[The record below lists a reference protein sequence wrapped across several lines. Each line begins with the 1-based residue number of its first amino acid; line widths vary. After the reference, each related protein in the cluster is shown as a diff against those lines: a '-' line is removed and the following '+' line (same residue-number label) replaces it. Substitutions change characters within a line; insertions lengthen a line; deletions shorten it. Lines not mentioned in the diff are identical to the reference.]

1 MGMAASTTSKLITE
15 AQKARAEGQ
24 IREKQ
29 REVKYD
35 LRDFTIDYIINQ
47 FRDGLFY
54 VPDYQRNYV
63 WPYGHRC
70 RFIESV
76 ILGLPIPMMFVAD
89 MEDGRLE
96 IVDGAQ
102 RIQTLEAFD
111 DDELLLDKLTQLVGL
126 NGFRF
131 SDLPIAQ
138 QRKFGTRALRLVVL
152 EDSTT
157 LEVRQ
162 EIFNR
167 INTSALKV
175 KAAEVR
181 RGAYSGAL
189 MSLVQECAKKPLFL
203 KLCPITK
210 SLLDRRENEE
220 LVLRFFAYSDRYL
233 RFKHDVEKFL
243 DTYVLEESSHF
254 DVQKHNREFEAVL
267 SFVDKYFPA
276 GFAKS
281 RDAKTTPRVRF
292 EAIAVGTNLALRRD
306 DALRPLP
313 IDWLESPEFQRHVT
327 THASNSLPRLRGRVE
342 YVRDQLLRGD
352 GK

>member
-1 MGMAASTTSKLITE
+1 MAETPATKITE
-15 AQKARAEGQ
+15 SQQELADAQ

-35 LRDFTIDYIINQ
+35 LRDFTIDYIIKQ
-47 FRDGLFY
+47 FREGLFY
-54 VPDYQRNYV
+54 VPEYQRNYV
-63 WPYGHRC
+63 WPDGHRW

-76 ILGLPIPMMFVAD
+76 LLGLPIPMMFVAD

-102 RIQTLEAFD
+102 RIQTLESFD
-111 DDELLLDKLTQLVGL
+111 DDSLRLDKLTQLVTL
-126 NGFRF
+126 NGFKF
-131 SDLPIAQ
+131 SDLPLAQ
-138 QRKFGTRALRLVVL
+138 RRKFGTRALRLVVL

-167 INTSALKV
+167 INTSAF
-175 KAAEVR
+175 KAKSAEVR
-181 RGAYSGAL
+181 RGAYSGPL
-189 MSLVQECAKKPLFL
+189 MSLVQECAQNPLFL
-203 KLCPITK
+203 RLCPMTK
-210 SLLDRRENEE
+210 SLTDRREGEE
-220 LVLRFFAYSDRYL
+220 LLLRFFAYSDRYG

-243 DTYVLEESSHF
+243 DAYVREELASF
-254 DVQKHNREFEAVL
+254 DVETHKQEFLAVL
-267 SFVDKYFPA
+267 AFVDKHFPA

-292 EAIAVGTNLALRRD
+292 EAIAVGTNLALRRVPE
-306 DALRPLP
+306 LRPLP
-313 IDWLESPEFQRHVT
+313 IDWLDSPDFQSHVT

-342 YVRDQLLRGD
+342 YVRDQLLRGEP
-352 GK
+352 K